1 MGKNKIR
8 LAFKSNINPN
18 SLLNTYSPKFDKR
31 VFVVR
36 PNSLL
41 TTYSAPQGKRGAA
54 LRPNSL
60 LNAYGMK
67 GKRGL
72 SLRPNRFD
80 IQQVAHLQHN
90 QLNLSSFS

>member
-1 MGKNKIR
+1 MGPI
-8 LAFKSNINPN
+8 
-18 SLLNTYSPKFDKR
+18 SLLNTYATPGKR

-72 SLRPNRFD
+72 SLRPNRL
-80 IQQVAHLQHN
+80 VAYRKAVEVLIILMN
-90 QLNLSSFS
+90 KLPA

>member
-1 MGKNKIR
+1 MESWLRHGAKKLR
-8 LAFKSNINPN
+8 LTIKSTLNPN

-72 SLRPNRFD
+72 SLRPNRFEK
-80 IQQVAHLQHN
+80 IMHICNSV
-90 QLNLSSFS
+90 S